1 MAEDGSRHP
10 KTNSG
15 PNVLAEVNP
24 SSLEEGFGNR
34 LRALRRWHC
43 GDVDLSGG
51 VGWRGDGFSF
61 VNRVAGGERGF
72 LGWSRVVMLTISKN
86 GRRTSFWPGA
96 RRGFFCQSQEA
107 ALHPSEAEDCRQT
120 EFVIPHGPQRR
131 IRAVTRSPARHPPV
145 RNTGLHEHDAR
156 RTAEPASFAVGSV
169 AFFR

>member
-86 GRRTSFWPGA
+86 GRRWERRHFGPGQ
-96 RRGFFCQSQEA
+96 GEVFFASHKRP
-107 ALHPSEAEDCRQT
+107 LS
-120 EFVIPHGPQRR
+120 IPPKPR
-131 IRAVTRSPARHPPV
+131 IADK
-145 RNTGLHEHDAR
+145 RNL
-156 RTAEPASFAVGSV
+156 
-169 AFFR
+169 